1 MDFLQFL
8 NAAAV
13 FESGQGSYQS
23 TGLVMAFPSAGTTGS
38 GICELTSARV
48 EMSLVK
54 SAHLTISLEV
64 PRFDVRRPRI
74 FLG

>member
-13 FESGQGSYQS
+13 LESGQGSYQS

-38 GICELTSARV
+38 GIC
-48 EMSLVK
+48 
-54 SAHLTISLEV
+54 
-64 PRFDVRRPRI
+64 
-74 FLG
+74 